1 MQTENIPNN
10 KKRNWGW
17 GLLCIGL
24 LIILA
29 KGHDYFDQEAALK
42 AKLNSASMQ
51 TVMELNLGDR
61 QNQDALRANIK
72 EEAGTALGGSS
83 ILIVVGASLLL
94 IHYKSKRV
102 A

>member
-17 GLLCIGL
+17 GLLCIGIL
-24 LIILA
+24 CLLA
-29 KGHDYFDQEAALK
+29 KGPDYFNQDAALK
-42 AKLNSASMQ
+42 ATLNSASMQ
-51 TVMELNLGDR
+51 TVMELNLGDK

-72 EEAGTALGGSS
+72 QEAGSALVLCS

-94 IHYKSKRV
+94 IHYKNKRG
-102 A
+102 